1 MIGLGRLL
9 RRFGAGALIAAV
21 FGNAAVAQAQDAVI
35 TGRVSDEAGGPIT
48 GANVSIGTMGMN
60 VTTNTNGVYR
70 LLVPA
75 ARVSGQS
82 VILAARHLGFGPQS
96 RQVAVT
102 AGSQTVDF
110 TLKSEAVKL
119 EALVVTGVAEATSTK
134 KLTIGVAHVGE
145 AEISQVPSVSP
156 IGALQGKVAG
166 ARIALSRGQPGA
178 NPVVRL
184 RGSTNLTIGGSSPL
198 LIVDGVITRGS
209 LADLDANDIESIEVL
224 KGAASA
230 NTFGSDAAN
239 GVINIITKR
248 GKNASDTR
256 FSLTARGEAG
266 TGNQEKFT
274 PINTHHHYKLNPDGS
289 FVLSGGVRVA
299 DTDHIA
305 DNNYPGAIVNQQK
318 EWTRNGNF
326 GNSYVNLGLRRQA
339 LNLSTSYST
348 ERNAGILPFLNGEKK
363 DNIRVNFD
371 QGLLDNLDMS
381 ASLLYA
387 QSNNDQDPNPATN
400 GGGTATFFAL
410 LQAPPDVNL
419 EYPNGT
425 GDLRFNRHLP
435 TAVSPS
441 ARDNPL
447 YDLFSRDQSFRR
459 ERMFG
464 SFTGRYRPTTWLTFD
479 GTYGTDRL
487 NTNNTSYAFK
497 GYLTDQGVPGNG
509 DYSEGFFRSTNQNTQ
524 VNGTASNHF
533 GSLKST
539 TRLTYLIEDTYQAQQ
554 SGATTKLN
562 VDLPTLNGGDPT
574 QNSFASSQQTIRAQD
589 YYVTQQ
595 LDLKDRYLA
604 QLVYRRD
611 GSSLF
616 GSNDRYRDYY
626 GISGAYRITQDFNIP
641 GVQELKIRAARGTAG
656 LRPGFTS
663 QYERYAL
670 SNGSLSKS
678 ALGNK
683 DLKPAEQTENEY
695 SINSDFLDRFS
706 LELTRADRVTKG
718 AFLNVPLSSA
728 KSGGFVSQVQN
739 AADVSARTFEAQLN
753 TRVLESSR
761 YSWNMTL
768 VGDRT
773 RQFIDKLGVAPFN
786 NTDAFGQNQGQQF
799 YYKQGERLGVMYGS
813 RWVKNLSELA
823 DNPVN
828 KANATFTTDNYVVNE
843 LGYVVTK
850 ASYHTINE
858 RPIKYVDGTGNTLVK
873 IGDVNPS
880 FNYGVTNDVRFGDF
894 GLHMLVDGVKGG
906 QIYNFTKQW
915 MFQDYRHADEDQSG
929 VPVEARKPVE
939 FYSASFY
946 DGLAPNSYF
955 VENGSYA
962 KLREL
967 SVNYTLPNSVRSA
980 IGLSRFTNGVKI
992 ALIGRNLKTWSKYSG
1007 ADPET
1012 LAGDDFNFRLDGF
1025 RYPSLRQ
1032 VTGQIT
1038 FNY

>member
-1 MIGLGRLL
+1 MGTRRFLRLL
-9 RRFGAGALIAAV
+9 GVGALVAAIHAPV
-21 FGNAAVAQAQDAVI
+21 AAAQEQDAVI
-35 TGRVSDEAGGPIT
+35 TGRISNEAGGPIQ
-48 GANVSIGTMGMN
+48 GANVSIASMGMN
-60 VTTNTNGVYR
+60 VLTNTNGVYR
-70 LLVPA
+70 MTVPA

-102 AGSQTVDF
+102 AGTQTADF

-119 EALVVTGVAEATSTK
+119 DAMIVTGVAEATSSK
-134 KLTIGVAHVGE
+134 KLTIGVTHVGE

-166 ARIALSRGQPGA
+166 ARIALARGTPGA
-178 NPVVRL
+178 NPVIRL
-184 RGSTNLTIGGSSPL
+184 RGSTNLTVGGSSPL

-256 FSLTARGEAG
+256 FSLTARGEMG
-266 TGNQEKFT
+266 SGGEEKYV
-274 PINTHHHYKLNPDGS
+274 PLNHHHHFKLNPDGS
-289 FVLSGGVRVA
+289 FLLVSGARVP
-299 DTDHIA
+299 DTDHVA
-305 DNNYPGAIVNQQK
+305 DNEFVAGTWRNQSK
-318 EWTRNGNF
+318 EWLRNGDF

-348 ERNAGILPFLNGEKK
+348 ERNKGLLPFVDGEKK

-371 QGLLDNLDMS
+371 QGLLENLDMS
-381 ASLLYA
+381 ASVLYA
-387 QSNNDQDPNPATN
+387 LSNNDQDPTQN
-400 GGGTATFFAL
+400 GPFFAL

-419 EYPNGT
+419 EFPAGAN
-425 GDLRFNRHLP
+425 DLRFNRKLP
-435 TAVSPS
+435 TENSPS
-441 ARDNPL
+441 QRDNPL
-447 YDLFSRDQSFRR
+447 YDLWARDQSFRR

-464 SFTGRYRPTTWLTFD
+464 SFTGRYRPTTWLTVD

-487 NTNNTSYAFK
+487 NTNNTNYAFK
-497 GYLTDQGVPGNG
+497 GFLTDQGVPGNG
-509 DYSEGFFRSTNQNTQ
+509 TYGESFFRSTNQNTQ
-524 VNGTASNHF
+524 LNATSSNHWRA
-533 GSLKST
+533 LKST
-539 TRLTYLIEDTYQAQQ
+539 TRLTYLLEDTYQAQQ
-554 SGATTKLN
+554 AATSGKIN
-562 VDLPTLNGGDPT
+562 VDLPTINAGDPS
-574 QNSFASSQQTIRAQD
+574 QNAQSSSQQTVRSQD

-595 LDLKDRYLA
+595 FDLKDRYLA

-616 GSNDRYRDYY
+616 GANDRFRDYY
-626 GISGAYRITQDFNIP
+626 GVSGAYRISQDFTIP

-656 LRPGFTS
+656 LRPAFTA
-663 QYERYAL
+663 QYERYTL
-670 SNGSLSKS
+670 SNGSLSKQ

-683 DLKPAEQTENEY
+683 NLKPAEQTENEY
-695 SINSDFLDRFS
+695 SVNADFLDRFS
-706 LELTRADRVTKG
+706 LELTKADRLTRG
-718 AFLNVPLSSA
+718 AFLNVPLSTA
-728 KSGGFVSQVQN
+728 KSGGFTFQVQN
-739 AADVSARTFEAQLN
+739 AADVSARTLELQLN
-753 TRVLESSR
+753 TRLLEASK

-768 VGDRT
+768 TGDRT
-773 RQFIDKLGVAPFN
+773 RQFIDRLGVAPFN
-786 NTDAFGQNQGQQF
+786 QSDAFGQFQGQQF
-799 YYKQGERLGVMYGS
+799 YYKEGERLGVMYGAK
-813 RWVKNLSELA
+813 WVHNVNELL

-828 KANATFTTDNYVVNE
+828 KANTAFSTNDYQVNE
-843 LGYVVTK
+843 LGFVVK
-850 ASYHTINE
+850 KSEFHTAAE
-858 RPIKYVDGTGNTLVK
+858 KPIKYVDPTGNQLLK
-873 IGDVNPS
+873 IGDVNPD
-880 FNYGVTNDVRFGDF
+880 FNYGITNDVRIGDF

-906 QIYNFTKQW
+906 KIYNFTKQW
-915 MFQDYRHADEDQSG
+915 MFQDYRHADEDQAG
-929 VPVEARKPVE
+929 KPVAERKPVE
-939 FYSASFY
+939 FYSGSLY
-946 DGLAPNSYF
+946 DNISPNEYF

-967 SVNYTLPNSVRSA
+967 SLNYTLPNSVRSA
-980 IGLSRFTNGVKI
+980 IGLSRFTNGVKV

-1038 FNY
+1038 INY

>member
-1 MIGLGRLL
+1 MIGTGKFL
-9 RRFGAGALIAAV
+9 RRVGAGALIATV
-21 FGNAAVAQAQDAVI
+21 FGHAAVAQAQDAVI
-35 TGRVSDEAGGPIT
+35 TGRVSNEAGGPVQ
-48 GANVSIGTMGMN
+48 GANVSIASMGMN
-60 VTTNTNGVYR
+60 VLTNTNGVYR
-70 LLVPA
+70 LSVPA

-119 EALVVTGVAEATSTK
+119 DAMVVTGVAEATSSK
-134 KLTIGVAHVGE
+134 KLTIGVTHVGE

-166 ARIALSRGQPGA
+166 ARIAIARGTPGA
-178 NPVVRL
+178 NPVIRL
-184 RGSTNLTIGGSSPL
+184 RGSTNLSIGGSTPL

-266 TGNQEKFT
+266 SGNQEKFV
-274 PINTHHHYKLNPDGS
+274 PINLHHHYKLNADGT

-305 DNNYPGAIVNQQK
+305 DNNYPGALVNQQK
-318 EWTRNGNF
+318 EWMKNGDF
-326 GNSYVNLGLRRQA
+326 GNTYVNLGLRRQA

-348 ERNAGILPFLNGEKK
+348 ERNKGILPFVNGEKK

-371 QGLLDNLDMS
+371 QGLLENLDMS
-381 ASLLYA
+381 ASVLYA
-387 QSNNDQDPNPATN
+387 LSNNDQDPTGSGP
-400 GGGTATFFAL
+400 FFAL
-410 LQAPPDVNL
+410 LQAPPDINL
-419 EYPNGT
+419 EFPAGAN
-425 GDLRFNRHLP
+425 DVRFNRHLP
-435 TAVSPS
+435 TDVSPS

-447 YDLFSRDQSFRR
+447 YDLFARDQNFRR

-487 NTNNTSYAFK
+487 NTNNTNYAFK
-497 GYLTDQGVPGNG
+497 GFLTDQGVPGNG
-509 DYSEGFFRSTNQNTQ
+509 TYSESFFRSTNQNTQ
-524 VNGTASNHF
+524 LNATSSNHF
-533 GSLKST
+533 WAVKST
-539 TRLTYLIEDTYQAQQ
+539 TRLTYLLEDSYQATQAGS
-554 SGATTKLN
+554 SGKLN

-574 QNSFASSQQTIRAQD
+574 QNAQSSSQQTIRAQD
-589 YYVTQQ
+589 EYVTQMF
-595 LDLKDRYLA
+595 DVKDRYLA

-626 GISGAYRITQDFNIP
+626 GASAAYRISQDFTIP
-641 GVQELKIRAARGTAG
+641 GVQELKIRVATGTAG

-663 QYERYAL
+663 QYERYNL
-670 SNGSLSKS
+670 SNGTLSKNT
-678 ALGNK
+678 LGNK
-683 DLKPAEQTENEY
+683 DLKPAEQRENEY
-695 SINSDFLDRFS
+695 SINADFLDRFS
-706 LELTRADRVTKG
+706 LELTKADRVTKG

-739 AADVSARTFEAQLN
+739 AADVSARTLELMLSTRILEA
-753 TRVLESSR
+753 SK

-768 VGDRT
+768 TGDHT
-773 RQFIDKLGVAPFN
+773 RQFIDRLGVAPFN

-799 YYKQGERLGVMYGS
+799 YYKQGERLGVMYGA
-813 RWVKNLSELA
+813 RWVKNLSELI

-828 KANATFTTDNYVVNE
+828 KANTAFTTDNYVVNE
-843 LGYVVTK
+843 LGYVVLKT
-850 ASYHTINE
+850 AYHTVNE
-858 RPIKYVDGTGNTLVK
+858 RPIKYVDPTNNTLVK
-873 IGDVNPS
+873 IGDVNPD

-894 GLHMLVDGVKGG
+894 GVHMLVDGVKGG
-906 QIYNFTKQW
+906 QVYNFTKQW
-915 MFQDYRHADEDQSG
+915 MFQDYRHADEDQSSK
-929 VPVEARKPVE
+929 PAAERKPVE

-946 DGLAPNSYF
+946 DGLGPNSYF

-980 IGLSRFTNGVKI
+980 IGLSRFTNGVKV

-1038 FNY
+1038 INY